1 MQKVT
6 TVAWRNLKRKPAR
19 TVLLAGSAAMTAF
32 LLFASYFFLYS
43 MEQSVTASS
52 ARLGADL
59 LVVPD
64 GFGSQ
69 AGEMMI
75 SGNPT
80 KFYMKDD
87 IIPKIEQL
95 PEVEQVAPQLYLE
108 TVKTVCCRVEG
119 DFPIVAFDPTKDFT
133 LKAWM
138 ASNREFKPYDLLIGS
153 NAGGKN
159 FIYHLDY
166 QAVQEKVVLFNET
179 FLVQNVLFPTGMGTD
194 HTIFMN
200 LATAREIASKQKS
213 ELNVGPHDISV
224 LLIKTKPNTE
234 EFVKRQIE
242 RMNLPIDVVK
252 GSGLREALT
261 NQLFPVKFLSYTMI
275 VLMIIMSAMQVATMF
290 SAIISERRKEIGMI
304 RAMGATKGTTYKLLL
319 WEAGLASMIGGV
331 VGSVLSAA
339 MLYDNRAL
347 ILQLVK
353 LPLLFPNVSSGVG
366 IGLIVSAVTVLIA
379 ICAAYFPVRSALKVE
394 PYEAIREGE

>member
-43 MEQSVTASS
+43 MERSVAASS

-87 IIPKIEQL
+87 IIPKIASL

-108 TVKTVCCRVEG
+108 TVRTVCCRVEG
-119 DFPIVAFDPTKDFT
+119 DFPIVAFDPDKDFT

-138 ASNREFKPYDLLIGS
+138 ATDREFKPYDLLIGAD
-153 NAGGKN
+153 AGGKN

-166 QAVQEKVVLFNET
+166 QSTQEKVVLFNET

-194 HTIFMN
+194 HTIFMR
-200 LATAREIASKQKS
+200 LDTAREIAKRQKS
-213 ELNVGPHDISV
+213 ALKVAPHDISI
-224 LLIKTKPNTE
+224 LLIKTKPNME

-242 RMNLPIDVVK
+242 RMNLPVDVVK
-252 GSGLREALT
+252 GSGLREALV
-261 NQLFPVKFLSYTMI
+261 NQLFPVKFLSYAMIALMI
-275 VLMIIMSAMQVATMF
+275 VMSGMQVATMF

-304 RAMGATKGTTYKLLL
+304 RAMGATRGTTYKLLL
-319 WEAGLASMIGGV
+319 WEAGLASLIGGS
-331 VGSVLSAA
+331 VGSLLSAA
-339 MLYDNRAL
+339 MLYDNRSI
-347 ILQLVK
+347 ILQIVK
-353 LPLLFPNVSSGVG
+353 LPLLFPNVYSGVG
-366 IGLIVSAVTVLIA
+366 IGLLVTLATALIA
-379 ICAAYFPVRSALKVE
+379 IFAAFFPVRSALKVE